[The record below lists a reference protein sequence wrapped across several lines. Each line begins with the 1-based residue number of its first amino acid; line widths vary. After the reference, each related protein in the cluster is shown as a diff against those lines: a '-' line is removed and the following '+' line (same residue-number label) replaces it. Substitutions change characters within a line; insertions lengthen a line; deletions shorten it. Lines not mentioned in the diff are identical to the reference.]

1 MTDKMPESETAA
13 GTAPPPIDTGEML
26 GVIDAA
32 IDECA
37 EWLQTWHRAIVCG
50 LDPDAAVV
58 SEYSRFMSRFGSWLD
73 LNRDQGLLNQ
83 AAFRE
88 LERLHEDMYGFG
100 RFLAL
105 QASRGNPIPLAEY
118 DAFIEKIEGFNGQAR
133 RLREAF
139 RKAVSELDPLTG
151 LNNRQIM
158 MSVLARER
166 ERAIR
171 TKAPCCFVLAD
182 IDHFK
187 AVNDTYGH
195 GAGDHVLRT
204 VAGRFLANL
213 RPYDDIFRYGGEE
226 FLICLPNANEGT
238 ATEVTDRLRMSLAE
252 KPVMVL
258 EDTPLELT
266 ASFGLRLVTEDTPLK
281 ESIEQADRALY
292 QSKHDGRNRLTLWS
306 PALEADAGEAEA
318 GSHAD

>member
-1 MTDKMPESETAA
+1 MAPNLNPETNPMLTS
-13 GTAPPPIDTGEML
+13 DTGELL
-26 GVIDAA
+26 GIIDAA

-37 EWLQTWHRAIVCG
+37 EWLQIWHRAIICE
-50 LDPDAAVV
+50 LNPDAAVV
-58 SEYSRFMSRFGSWLD
+58 SEHSRFLSRFGSWLD

-83 AAFRE
+83 AAFHE
-88 LERLHEDMYGFG
+88 LERMHEDMYAFG
-100 RFLAL
+100 RFLAI

-118 DAFIEKIEGFNGQAR
+118 DAFMEKIQHFNGQAR

-158 MSVLARER
+158 ISVLSRER

-171 TKAPCCFVLAD
+171 TKSPCCVVLAD

-187 AVNDTYGH
+187 VVNDTHGH

-204 VAGRFLANL
+204 VAGRFVEHL

-226 FLICLPNANEGT
+226 FLICLPNANEET
-238 ATEVTDRLRMSLAE
+238 ATEVAERLRLSLHDE
-252 KPVMVL
+252 PVVL
-258 EDTPLELT
+258 ADKTRLTLT
-266 ASFGLRLVTEDTPLK
+266 ASFGLRLMDEETSIK
-281 ESIEQADRALY
+281 ETVEQADLALY
-292 QSKHDGRNRLTLWS
+292 RSKKDGRNRLTLWTEG
-306 PALEADAGEAEA
+306 LVD
-318 GSHAD
+318 DD

>member
-1 MTDKMPESETAA
+1 MAKEFDILVAGGGIAGLTAGLTAA
-13 GTAPPPIDTGEML
+13 RLGRSVQVLTGDVL
-26 GVIDAA
+26 G
-32 IDECA
+32 
-37 EWLQTWHRAIVCG
+37 G
-50 LDPDAAVV
+50 
-58 SEYSRFMSRFGSWLD
+58 
-73 LNRDQGLLNQ
+73 NLL
-83 AAFRE
+83 
-88 LERLHEDMYGFG
+88 
-100 RFLAL
+100 
-105 QASRGNPIPLAEY
+105 S
-118 DAFIEKIEGFNGQAR
+118 IEKIEGFNGQAR